1 MRGISDTVKHII
13 IINVIFWVA
22 TLLIG
27 TNGAIMNNLFA
38 MHFPLNDGFKPW
50 QIITHMFMHASYEQ
64 GGSIVF
70 YHILFNMFGVWM
82 FGTPLEQMWGKKKFI
97 FFYISAGLGSLLLYT
112 GILYFQFSS
121 ALDTLIA
128 AGFERAEIM
137 ETLRSGEYMYD
148 QRWLTV
154 LGGEEGVGN
163 LVRPFNGTM
172 LGASGALYGVLVAF
186 AMTFPNTPLMLIF
199 LPIPI
204 KAKYFVPG
212 VLCIDLFFGLTSYSI
227 GPIAHFAHIGGAL
240 AGFIMSYYWKKNS
253 FNNTRWN

>member
-1 MRGISDTVKHII
+1 MSRISDTVKHII
-13 IINVIFWVA
+13 IINVIFWIA

-27 TNGAIMNNLFA
+27 KNGDFMNDLFA

-64 GGSIVF
+64 GGGIAF

-112 GILYFQFSS
+112 GILYFQYNS
-121 ALDTLIA
+121 AMNDIIA
-128 AGFERAEIM
+128 LGFEKDAVINALNNWDVDYLNKVVAM
-137 ETLRSGEYMYD
+137 SGENLFYD
-148 QRWLTV
+148 LA
-154 LGGEEGVGN
+154 G
-163 LVRPFNGTM
+163 PFNGIM
-172 LGASGALYGVLVAF
+172 LGASGALYGILVAF

-212 VLCIDLFFGLTSYSI
+212 VLAIDLFFGLTSYSM

-240 AGFIMSYYWKKNS
+240 TGFIMAYYWKKNS
-253 FNNTRWN
+253 FNANRWD